1 MEIPKRKTMK
11 NVATVDIREC
21 VIVMLDS
28 ICIDRSWDQFAV
40 CGCQVFYPKHL
51 KHVAASHKDCGDCE
65 SSLSLQV
72 YL

>member
-1 MEIPKRKTMK
+1 MEIPKRKTSL
-11 NVATVDIREC
+11 DIREC

-51 KHVAASHKDCGDCE
+51 KMSQHCIKIVE
-65 SSLSLQV
+65 IV
-72 YL
+72 NPP